1 MSKLSILSP
10 SQQAAEYL
18 RKELMRQTWTGLM
31 PGAPQLSAELGVDR
45 KTIEAA
51 LQMLQEAGWLQA
63 QGAGKRRKITMPQ
76 NAPSPSM
83 RIALLANEEA
93 DRRLDYVVNIMHDL
107 NQEGHSAFYA
117 SRTLYDLGMNVKKI
131 ERLVKQ
137 TEADAWVVV
146 AASREVL
153 QWFSEQPMP
162 VFSLFGRRRGL
173 PIAGAGPDKI
183 PMLEKV
189 TRELIARGHKR
200 IVMMVRAMRRIP
212 TPGATERAFLLEL
225 DKHGLPVSDY
235 NLPGW
240 EETPEGYQAR
250 LESLFSSAPPTAL
263 IVDEIPQL
271 VCTLQF
277 LARKNIRVPED
288 VSLVCADNST
298 ALDWC
303 DPQISHIR
311 WDSRPVVR
319 RIVRWAANVSRG
331 KKDIRQVSTPAEFYQ
346 GGTIGLALKTKL

>member
-1 MSKLSILSP
+1 MTKLLILSP
-10 SQQAAEYL
+10 SQQVAEYL
-18 RKELMRQTWTGLM
+18 RKELMRQSWLGFM

-51 LQMLQEAGWLQA
+51 LQMLQVDGWLQW
-63 QGAGKRRKITMPQ
+63 QGAGRRRKISMPQ
-76 NAPSPSM
+76 EAPSPTM
-83 RIALLANEEA
+83 RIALLANEDS
-93 DRRLDYVVNIMHDL
+93 DRRLDYVVNMMHDL
-107 NQEGHSAFYA
+107 NQEGHTAFYA

-137 TEADAWVVV
+137 IEADAWVVV
-146 AASREVL
+146 AGSREVL
-153 QWFSEQPMP
+153 QWFSEQTMP

-189 TRELIARGHKR
+189 ARELIGHGHKR
-200 IVMMVRAMRRIP
+200 IVMMVRPMRRIP
-212 TPGATERAFLLEL
+212 IPGAAERAFLLEL
-225 DKHGLPVSDY
+225 DKHGVPVSDY

-250 LESLFSSAPPTAL
+250 LEKLFSSAPPTAL

-271 VCTLQF
+271 VGTLQF

-288 VSLVCADNST
+288 VSLVCTDSST

-303 DPQISHIR
+303 NPTISHIR

-331 KKDIRQVSTPAEFYQ
+331 KKDIRQVSTPAEFYR
-346 GGTIGLALKTKL
+346 GGTIAPAIKTKF